1 MKNGTAKCQSTA
13 FPASRESK
21 KGGSPAKAGL
31 FLNGD
36 IIKLYAIPHERAE
49 PINRHHNEQ

>member
-1 MKNGTAKCQSTA
+1 MKNGTERCQSIA

-36 IIKLYAIPHERAE
+36 IIKLYAIPHARAE
-49 PINRHHNEQ
+49 HANGHHNEQ